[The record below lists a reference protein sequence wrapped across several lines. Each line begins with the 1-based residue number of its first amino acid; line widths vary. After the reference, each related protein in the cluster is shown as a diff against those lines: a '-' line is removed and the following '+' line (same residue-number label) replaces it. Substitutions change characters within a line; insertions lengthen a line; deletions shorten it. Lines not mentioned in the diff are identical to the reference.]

1 MCGIA
6 GFIDLW
12 DKRAPRSRDERKAI
26 LENMCDVI
34 RYRGPDDSG
43 SLLNDGVALGMRRL
57 SIIDLAGGHQ
67 PISGEDGLATVVF
80 NGEIYNFLELQ
91 PQLEERGHKFRTRS
105 DTEAIVHAYEE
116 YGTACVDYLRG
127 MFAFALWDDR
137 NRRLFM
143 ARDRAGEKPLY
154 YTLTPTGT
162 LVFGSELKSLLEH
175 PGIKRETSAESLD
188 AYFSLGYVPDPLS
201 IFGDIKK
208 LPPGHF
214 LIFSNGRIEIK
225 QYWDFT
231 YESNGD
237 RLREDDYLEGL
248 RSLLDEAVKIR
259 LVSDVPLGAFLS
271 GGIDS
276 STVVALM
283 ASHMGQPVKTFSIGF
298 LEDSY
303 NELKYARLTA
313 KKFGTEHHEFFV
325 TPEICDVVDELT
337 WHFDE
342 PFADSSAIPTYMV
355 SKLAREHVTV
365 VLSGDGG
372 DELFAGYT
380 RYVTERKRRK
390 YGLLPRRFRQGL
402 MEPLSRT
409 LPHGAWGRN
418 FLHNVALDPI
428 DRYFDNVS
436 IFTGLN
442 KSSLYTADFFA
453 QLGDNDKHAAAR
465 FQEFGDNVGTNALLD
480 ALLYI
485 DSKTYLPGDIL
496 TKVDRMSM
504 AVSLEARVPLLDHKL
519 IDFVTRIPASMKMAG
534 LETKHLFK
542 RAVADLVPD
551 EILTRP
557 KQGFGVPI
565 QQWINLQLRER
576 IRDTLTDS
584 RFRQR
589 GIISPQYTDVLLDEH
604 ERGRRDHSM
613 ALWSLL
619 MLELWYQA
627 FVDGGYGRA
636 KSQSGEFTIDPGN
649 HARAESAHIEEW
661 EREEIRR
668 SSIESA
674 YTAKTLLRYSE
685 PDIDRYLK
693 ASAETIYPLEYSH
706 YLLGDVA
713 GKTILDFGCG
723 AGKSSVLLAK
733 RGAKV
738 IAMDISEPIMHVA
751 RNRLTQNDVFTK
763 VDFINCS
770 AHNIPLADESVD
782 VVFGIAILHHLHL
795 QLVSREVFRILKKGG
810 RAIFQ
815 EPVRNSKVIKLLR
828 GLIPY
833 QAEDVSPFER
843 PLTDEELA
851 DFAQL
856 FSQYHTKAF
865 TLPYINLIG
874 ILPLANRLVSPLQ
887 RFDGAV
893 LRRFPSLDYYATIR
907 VIEMVK

>member
-6 GFIDLW
+6 GFVDFW
-12 DKRAPRSRDERKAI
+12 DKRSALGAEERAQV
-26 LENMCDVI
+26 LQNMTDII

-43 SLLNDGVALGMRRL
+43 AMLKDGVALGMRRL

-67 PISGEDGLATVVF
+67 PISGEDGSATVVF
-80 NGEIYNFLELQ
+80 NGEIYNFQELQ
-91 PQLEERGHKFRTRS
+91 PQLEAHGHKFHTRS
-105 DTEAIVHAYEE
+105 DTEAIVHAYEQ
-116 YGTACVDYLRG
+116 YGTACVDHLRG
-127 MFAFALWDDR
+127 MFAFAIWDDKKKS
-137 NRRLFM
+137 LFI

-154 YTLTPTGT
+154 YTMTSTGT

-175 PGIKRETSAESLD
+175 PGVSRVTSAESLD
-188 AYFSLGYVPDPLS
+188 AYFSLGYVPDPFS
-201 IFGDIKK
+201 IFSDVKK

-214 LIFSNGRIEIK
+214 LTFSDGRLTVK

-231 YESNGD
+231 YESNGHRRKEED
-237 RLREDDYLEGL
+237 YIEELRE
-248 RSLLDEAVKIR
+248 LLDEAVRIR

-271 GGIDS
+271 GGVDS
-276 STVVALM
+276 STVVAFM
-283 ASHMGQPVKTFSIGF
+283 ARHMNQPVKTFSIGF

-303 NELKYARLTA
+303 SELRYARQAA

-325 TPEICDVVDELT
+325 TPEICDVVDELA

-342 PFADSSAIPTYMV
+342 PFADSSAIPTYIV

-442 KSSLYTADFFA
+442 KRSLYTSDFHNV
-453 QLGDNDKHAAAR
+453 LGTGSHVASS
-465 FQEFGDNVGTNALLD
+465 FQEYGDNVRTNALLD

-534 LETKHLFK
+534 LETKYLFK
-542 RAVADLVPD
+542 RAVADLVPE

-565 QQWINLQLRER
+565 QQWINQQLRER

-584 RFRQR
+584 RFRRR
-589 GIISPQYTDVLLDEH
+589 GIISSSYTDVLLDEH

-619 MLELWYQA
+619 MLELWHQA
-627 FVDGGYGRA
+627 FADGERTRTA
-636 KSQSGEFTIDPGN
+636 KSGEYVIDTGSQ
-649 HARAESAHIEEW
+649 ALAERKHIQEW
-661 EREEIRR
+661 EREEVSR
-668 SSIESA
+668 SAIESA
-674 YTAKTLLRYSE
+674 YTAKSLLRYSDSE
-685 PDIDRYLK
+685 INRFLK
-693 ASAETIYPLEYSH
+693 ARPDTIYPLEYSH
-706 YLLGDVA
+706 YLLGDVS
-713 GKTILDFGCG
+713 GKTVLDFGCG
-723 AGKSSVLLAK
+723 AGKSSVLLA
-733 RGAKV
+733 RRNAKV
-738 IAMDISEPIMHVA
+738 IAMDISEPIMQVA
-751 RNRLTQNDVFTK
+751 RERLVKNDIFNSVS
-763 VDFINCS
+763 FINAS

-782 VVFGIAILHHLHL
+782 LVFGIAILHHLHL

-843 PLTDEELA
+843 PLTDEELV
-851 DFAQL
+851 DFSHG
-856 FSQYHTKAF
+856 FSQYRSKAF
-865 TLPYINLIG
+865 TLPYINLAG
-874 ILPLANRLVSPLQ
+874 ILPVANKFINPLQ

-893 LRRFPSLDYYATIR
+893 LRKFPALDYYATVR